1 MKTLNSGMKAPAT
14 GIYEVTHGPHRLVH
28 QVTIA
33 EGEILPKCLK
43 CGTAVSYQLVKIST
57 ETSSWARTPFT
68 YPLVPFDSESDN
80 DVTDLG
86 TTVVA

>member
-43 CGTAVSYQLVKIST
+43 CGTAVSYQLVKIAT

-80 DVTDLG
+80 DVDLG